1 MTQED
6 RRSRIFPLLLA
17 VWCFLLF
24 SNTAYPQIDSTRLE
38 FYPLHVGDLWQWRNE
53 QGLLGTSRI
62 VADTTLPNGHTYFR
76 FRSSGYAGP
85 RTNFSG
91 FVRIDSLFRVQT
103 FFGDSC
109 GDSPDEANF
118 YRLGEGE
125 GAVWDICK
133 DPSATLFPHNVLKLS
148 AIYPEPIFGEWR
160 DVMYFDEGGIT
171 EAGDTLYMFGF
182 ILGRGIGIIREEY
195 EAQSITLTGAII
207 NGVKYGTVVDVEED
221 QESPKEFFLSQNFPN
236 PFNPST
242 RIKYALP
249 SRSEVVLKIFN
260 VLGQEVKTLLEDGQ
274 EAGTYTVSFDARGLA
289 SGVYFYRL
297 HATGAGQQFVE
308 TKKLLLLR

>member
-6 RRSRIFPLLLA
+6 KPSRIVPLLVAAWLS
-17 VWCFLLF
+17 LLF

-38 FYPLHVGDLWQWRNE
+38 FYPLHIGDLWQWRNE
-53 QGLLGTSRI
+53 QGLLGTDEI
-62 VADTTLPNGHTYFR
+62 VGDTILPNGHRYFH
-76 FRSSGYAGP
+76 FRGSGYAGP

-91 FVRIDSLFRVQT
+91 LVRIDSLFRVQT

-109 GDSPDEANF
+109 GDSRDEANF
-118 YRLGEGE
+118 YRLGESE
-125 GAVWDICK
+125 GAVWDICR
-133 DPSATLFPHNVLKLS
+133 DPSVTLFPHNVLKLS

-160 DVMYFDEGGIT
+160 DVMYFDE
-171 EAGDTLYMFGF
+171 AGVAGSDTAWMFTF
-182 ILGRGIGIIREEY
+182 LLARGIGIYYEQY
-195 EAQSITLTGAII
+195 EAQSIRLTGAII
-207 NGVKYGTVVDVEED
+207 NGVKHGTIVSVEND
-221 QESPKEFFLSQNFPN
+221 QELPREFSLSQNFPN

-242 RIKYALP
+242 QIQYALP
-249 SRSEVVLKIFN
+249 RRSKVVLKVLNI
-260 VLGQEVKTLLEDGQ
+260 LGQEVRTLIEEFQ
-274 EAGTYTVSFDARGLA
+274 EAGSYGVSFDGRGLA